1 MKFFYFY
8 FQNAANNPRLHGD
21 IILQQSE
28 VSHWQVE
35 GEGSMQEIRSV
46 CSCTCNSCNPFQQ
59 INRRE
64 TDINPLDQEDNEF
77 QTVCGDNI
85 AGLRCSST
93 MRWYS
98 TESLRMTSPGRGI
111 AIAPSTPEHEQKQL
125 VWTAKKAISVHDL
138 QAATFVEDHL
148 DEASQNSMNNE
159 VLLNSS
165 NHMNRLMPPTTPIS
179 RLSSKSGD
187 TIRLSK
193 DKSATDVTSRA
204 DNNEFNGIDEDSLNE
219 NLCNSTGSNHRRE
232 SSSSHN
238 NNTWRFISSF
248 RRSARKILPHR
259 HKRIPT
265 TCTESY
271 ALDEI
276 NSIHLISLQN
286 LDDNRIPL

>member
-1 MKFFYFY
+1 MFFNFS

-77 QTVCGDNI
+77 KTVCGDNI

-138 QAATFVEDHL
+138 QAASFVEDHL
-148 DEASQNSMNNE
+148 DETSQNSMNNE

-219 NLCNSTGSNHRRE
+219 NLCNSTGSNNRRE

>member
-1 MKFFYFY
+1 M
-8 FQNAANNPRLHGD
+8 
-21 IILQQSE
+21 
-28 VSHWQVE
+28 
-35 GEGSMQEIRSV
+35 
-46 CSCTCNSCNPFQQ
+46 
-59 INRRE
+59 
-64 TDINPLDQEDNEF
+64 DINPLDQADNEF
-77 QTVCGDNI
+77 QTVGGDNI

-138 QAATFVEDHL
+138 QAASFVEDRL
-148 DEASQNSMNNE
+148 DEASHNSMNNE

-165 NHMNRLMPPTTPIS
+165 NHMNHLLPPTTPIS

-193 DKSATDVTSRA
+193 DKSATDVTSKV
-204 DNNEFNGIDEDSLNE
+204 DHSEFNGVDDDSLNE
-219 NLCNSTGSNHRRE
+219 NLCNSIENNRRE
-232 SSSSHN
+232 SSSSQN
-238 NNTWRFISSF
+238 NNTFKKRFISSF

-259 HKRIPT
+259 HKRIPA